1 MLIALPELY
10 EPPVSSVAYR
20 TEIPTLSELTALLL
34 NEEIR
39 REVRTSKRE
48 SEVLLVQSKN
58 KGYQPRKYSGRNH
71 QYPRKLSIVPK
82 EMGACHFCGGKDHF
96 MRNWQQKLNDEEQ
109 TSEETILKTLQTWW
123 ITSPTM
129 ENFFS
134 DVSEVLEA
142 QIASME
148 FGKGKWYLDN
158 GILEVLSLEHFTF
171 EESFY

>member
-1 MLIALPELY
+1 
-10 EPPVSSVAYR
+10 
-20 TEIPTLSELTALLL
+20 
-34 NEEIR
+34 
-39 REVRTSKRE
+39 
-48 SEVLLVQSKN
+48 
-58 KGYQPRKYSGRNH
+58 
-71 QYPRKLSIVPK
+71 
-82 EMGACHFCGGKDHF
+82 